1 MLWLNVI
8 EVNIR
13 LLCLNVIPLKN
24 LLNGLNYC
32 IEMLGIVIKSRHS
45 NFGRSL

>member
-8 EVNIR
+8 EMNIR

-24 LLNGLNYC
+24 LLNGLNYI
-32 IEMLGIVIKSRHS
+32 IENTVVPLKCCV
-45 NFGRSL
+45 LY